1 MVELLLALELPFR
14 VAAAGA
20 GSSPGRSQGVAL
32 ALHSGCPVLVVAP
45 RKVHLCWTG
54 TFLRV
59 PTLCRDRGGTRWD
72 RPRSQEQLDICGEM
86 RDAVETSPLSGKSES
101 WYGSVRES
109 NRKTCSGETPQ
120 RDQCPTLGIRNLL
133 WNSFC
138 SPLSSWLERHLTWLV
153 PWAEE
158 CFLFQ
163 LKPICLSWD
172 PLG

>member
-1 MVELLLALELPFR
+1 MERGGCFGG
-14 VAAAGA
+14 AAVDSGIAFQG
-20 GSSPGRSQGVAL
+20 GCSWCWIISRQIPGCGT
-32 ALHSGCPVLVVAP
+32 LHSGCPVLVVAP

-86 RDAVETSPLSGKSES
+86 RDAVGTSPLSGKSES
-101 WYGSVRES
+101 WYGSVHES
-109 NRKTCSGETPQ
+109 NRKTYSGETPQ

-138 SPLSSWLERHLTWLV
+138 SPSSSWLERHMTW
-153 PWAEE
+153 
-158 CFLFQ
+158 
-163 LKPICLSWD
+163 CLC
-172 PLG
+172 PGQKNAFYFN